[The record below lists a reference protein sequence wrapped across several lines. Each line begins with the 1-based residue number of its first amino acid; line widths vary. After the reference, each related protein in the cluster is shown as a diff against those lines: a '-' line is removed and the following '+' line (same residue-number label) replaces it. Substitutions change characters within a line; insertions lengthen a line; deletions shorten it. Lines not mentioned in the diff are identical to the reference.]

1 MSCPNSVVESACPF
15 GMKRARSL
23 VACPLEKASS
33 KALVIKEAASF
44 HPKYSNIMTEESK
57 SEHGF
62 TTFLP
67 AIFGAVP
74 CVASKMA
81 CPVW

>member
-1 MSCPNSVVESACPF
+1 MSCPNSVVESACPS
-15 GMKRARSL
+15 GMKRARSW

-33 KALVIKEAASF
+33 NALVINEAASF
-44 HPKYSNIMTEESK
+44 QPRYSSIMTDDSS

-62 TTFLP
+62 TRFFP
-67 AIFGAVP
+67 AMFGAVP